1 MLSTEVAL
9 HRFNV
14 NREGAREGDRE
25 GGGSEGGGDDSQD
38 TTLTEA
44 GFRIRML
51 IKNEMK
57 RWTDDGWTDNTVDC

>member
-1 MLSTEVAL
+1 MG
-9 HRFNV
+9 
-14 NREGAREGDRE
+14 GAR
-25 GGGSEGGGDDSQD
+25 GGDDSQD

-57 RWTDDGWTDNTVDC
+57 RRTDDEWTDNTVDC